1 MLLAAVFLGV
11 GIALLYFGGELLVD
25 GATRLAQ
32 LLGMKP
38 LVIGLTV
45 VAFGTS
51 SPEIAATL
59 VATLEGAPQLALGNV
74 FGSNIANIGLILGLS
89 AVLAPLVAESR
100 FVNREIPFLI
110 FISFLVA
117 PLAFFGGGFSLI
129 DSLLLLI
136 LMAVYLFV
144 LLRDGESRVVEEQF
158 EQLVSAEVPAADA
171 FPSKSLEAAKSSR
184 WPSILRVVAGIVLLV
199 LGAEA
204 LVRGAVDIARA
215 FGFSDRVIGI
225 SLVALG
231 TSLPELAGCLVATLR
246 RQGDLILGNVIG
258 SNIFNVLLIL
268 GLTVLVRPIEV
279 TWGELVPD
287 LSVMILFA
295 VVLVPLLLMGRR
307 RVLHRWEGA
316 LLLLGYLGYMVWL
329 FLHG

>member
-1 MLLAAVFLGV
+1 MLPFVFLAV
-11 GIALLYFGGELLVD
+11 GIALLYYGGELLVD

-74 FGSNIANIGLILGLS
+74 LGSNVANIGLILGIS

-110 FISFLVA
+110 VISFLIA
-117 PLAFFGGGFSLI
+117 PMAYYGGGFSLI
-129 DSLLLLI
+129 DSLLLLT
-136 LMAVYLFV
+136 LMTVYLVV
-144 LLRDGESRVVEEQF
+144 LLRDGDSRVVEEQF
-158 EQLVSAEVPAADA
+158 EELVAAETADA
-171 FPSKSLEAAKSSR
+171 EAFPVTASESAKPSR
-184 WPSILRVVAGIVLLV
+184 WPSVLRVVAGIALLV

-204 LVRGAVDIARA
+204 LVRGAVDIART
-215 FGFSDRVIGI
+215 FGVSDRVIGI

-258 SNIFNVLLIL
+258 SNIFNILLIL

-279 TWGELVPD
+279 TWIELVPD

-316 LLLLGYLGYMVWL
+316 LLLLGYVGYMVWL
-329 FLHG
+329 FAHG